1 MRLIRIIPNLL
12 VNNKKL
18 IKGKNF
24 TNHQYVGDIFNTI
37 KLFTEKKAH
46 EILLLDKSH
55 ERDEFFIFKNLL
67 EKFATECFVPIT
79 VGGGIRDINDVSRII
94 NSGVEKICLPSS
106 SLLKKNFINSIAKK
120 FGSQS
125 IMISIDLRIIDN
137 KYRIFNKNGSNL
149 SNLNYINL
157 IKELENEGC
166 GEILLTSIDREGTK
180 TGYDIDLYKSVEDIV
195 KIPIIANGGVGKN
208 EHFDELFSST
218 NLSAASAGSQFVFF
232 GKRNA
237 VLINYP
243 DEDYLLNLQSKYE
256 IN

>member
-18 IKGKNF
+18 VKGKNF
-24 TNHQYVGDIFNTI
+24 INHQYVGDIFNTI

-46 EILLLDKSH
+46 EILLLDKSNIH
-55 ERDEFFIFKNLL
+55 EECFIFTNLL
-67 EKFATECFVPIT
+67 EKFASECFVPIT
-79 VGGGIRDINDVSRII
+79 VGGGIRNIDDVSRII

-106 SLLKKNFINSIAKK
+106 SFFNKNFISSIAKK

-125 IMISIDLRIIDN
+125 IMISIDLRKIN
-137 KYRIFNKNGSNL
+137 NEYKIFNKNGSNL
-149 SNLNYINL
+149 NNLNYKCL
-157 IKELENEGC
+157 IKDLENEGC

-180 TGYDIDLYKSVEDIV
+180 TGYDIDLYKSVEGIV

-208 EHFDELFSST
+208 EHFEELFSST
-218 NLSAASAGSQFVFF
+218 NLSAASAGTKFVYF
-232 GKRNA
+232 GNRNA

-243 DEDYLLNLQSKYE
+243 DDKYLLNLQTKYE
-256 IN
+256 LN